1 MKLAVNYS
9 PQAADLLAHGQV
21 CFDLFKC
28 PDWPDII
35 AAAQAV
41 CPTYVHFSLR
51 AGRGGVDAAALDRI
65 ADLLEKT
72 ETHEVSTH
80 LAPDGDGFP
89 GMPLDTREPEHVERV
104 IEAALRDVA
113 ALVEHFGARRVSVE
127 NTMWAPD
134 APHRIPRPALE
145 AGTIDRIVRRMG
157 VGLVLD
163 LAHARCTAKFLGVG
177 ERDYIRSLP
186 LDRLRELH
194 VSGTREE
201 PNGLWEDH
209 FELSEDD
216 VALTEWAFDRIRQGD
231 WPAPWVL
238 TLEYGGT
245 GDPFRDRSD
254 AGALRRQL
262 TRLDHLAQSIA

>member
-9 PQAADLLAHGQV
+9 PQAADLLARGEV
-21 CFDLFKC
+21 RFDLFKC
-28 PDWPDII
+28 PDWPDMI

-65 ADLLEKT
+65 ADLLETT
-72 ETHEVSTH
+72 ETREVSTH
-80 LAPDGDGFP
+80 LAPHGDGFP
-89 GMPLDTREPEHVERV
+89 GMPLDTREPEHVRRV
-104 IEAALRDVA
+104 IAAAQRDVN
-113 ALVEHFGARRVSVE
+113 ALVDRFGARRVSVE

-134 APHRIPRPALE
+134 PPHRIPRPALE
-145 AGTIDRIVRRMG
+145 AGTIDRVVRRTN

-163 LAHARCTAKFLGVG
+163 LAHARCTAKFLDVG
-177 ERDYIRSLP
+177 EREYIRSLP
-186 LDRLRELH
+186 TDRLRELH

-209 FELSEDD
+209 FEMSDD
-216 VALTEWAFDRIRQGD
+216 DATLTEWAFDRIRQSD
-231 WPAPWVL
+231 WPVPWVT

-245 GDPFRDRSD
+245 GGLFRDRSD
-254 AGALRRQL
+254 ADALRRQL
-262 TRLDHLAQSIA
+262 TRLDPLVRSIA